1 MKIRHI
7 ILVLTGGLGFALIL
21 VALILL
27 QEELA
32 SLDTARRLQASNS
45 VREELLVASTALSRE
60 RTKTYIQ
67 LIRPD
72 GTDLAEPLRM
82 IRMQADHALLRARD
96 ELEASRLH
104 LPETPQKLASLNQT
118 QAEIAALRA
127 SVDKLI
133 SGEEPDYSGKA
144 AGSWLVQ
151 ATGLVGDLQASRLD
165 LLQNNRPVDPVL
177 SAEANFRSFVNVLNE
192 AVAFNEAIGI
202 ALLATTGGQRKQH
215 ERTLQHVIG
224 RMDLAWQLIENE
236 NSTPLAPDVR
246 SGISAAGEFFRQTYA
261 PLQRDLFNA
270 ATAPSREGDMEA
282 WTETSEA
289 GLAILSDLQT
299 VLLNSSRSRLEL
311 LVTEA
316 QRSAVFVGL
325 VAVAG
330 ALAAILILRVVRRR
344 VINPIGTVTEAMVR
358 LAANDLSTPAP
369 RARRQDELGLMT
381 DALRTFKAN
390 AIIRQRTQG
399 ELQRLHLDLQET
411 YDRLRHDLEAA
422 ATIQIAMLPVP
433 ATVDHVS
440 HTGLYLPSALIA
452 GDTYNVIRR
461 PNGAVGFFQIDVAGH
476 GAAAALVSVA
486 GQHTLSQA
494 ILTRQQDVLLED
506 IVAEINRQWPPELPY
521 FTTIL
526 GEIDPD
532 RPLGRI
538 VQAGHPSPL
547 LIRADGAV
555 YFLGESG
562 FPIGVLQQASYD
574 SIEFGFDAGDRLL
587 IYSDGVIETEN
598 LIGEFY
604 SEDRLRALVTEHAD
618 RPTSKILQ
626 VLEASL
632 RNWRG
637 RDSLTDDVSV
647 LVVERISS
655 WNPANAIH

>member
-7 ILVLTGGLGFALIL
+7 ILVLTCGLGFALIL

-32 SLDTARRLQASNS
+32 KLDTARRLQASNS
-45 VREELLVASTALSRE
+45 VREELLVASTAFSRE

-72 GTDLAEPLRM
+72 GSDLAEPLRTM
-82 IRMQADHALLRARD
+82 RMQADQALLRARD
-96 ELEASRLH
+96 ELEASH
-104 LPETPQKLASLNQT
+104 LYLRDTPQKLATLSQT
-118 QAEIAALRA
+118 QAEIASLREN
-127 SVDKLI
+127 VDKVI
-133 SGEEPDYSGKA
+133 ADEEPDYSGEA
-144 AGSWLVQ
+144 AGAWLIQ
-151 ATGLVGDLQASRLD
+151 ATDLVGDLQASRLD

-192 AVAFNEAIGI
+192 AIAFNEAIGV
-202 ALLATTGGQRKQH
+202 ALLTSTGRQREQHATTLQRI
-215 ERTLQHVIG
+215 IG
-224 RMDLAWQLIENE
+224 RMDLAWQLIDNE
-236 NSTPLAPDVR
+236 ISAPLAPDVR
-246 SGISAAGEFFRQTYA
+246 AGISAAAEFFRQTYE
-261 PLQRDLFNA
+261 PLQLDLFNA
-270 ATAPSREGDMEA
+270 ATTPPPEGVVEA
-282 WTETSEA
+282 WEETSEA

-311 LVTEA
+311 LVTQA
-316 QRSAVFVGL
+316 QRSAVLVGL

-344 VINPIGTVTEAMVR
+344 VIKPIGSVTEAMVR

-390 AIIRQRTQG
+390 AIMRQRTQR

-433 ATVDHVS
+433 ATVDS
-440 HTGLYLPSALIA
+440 IFHTGLYLPSALIA

-461 PNGAVGFFQIDVAGH
+461 PNGVGFFQIDVAGH

-494 ILTRQQDVLLED
+494 ILTRQQGVLLED

-526 GEIDPD
+526 GEIDPV
-532 RPLGRI
+532 RPFARI

-547 LIRADGAV
+547 LIRADRSV
-555 YFLGESG
+555 HFLGESG
-562 FPIGVLQQASYD
+562 FPIGVLQQVSYD
-574 SIEFGFDAGDRLL
+574 SIEFDFDAGDRLL
-587 IYSDGVIETEN
+587 IYSDGVIETESPV
-598 LIGEFY
+598 GEFY

-618 RPTSKILQ
+618 RPTPKILQ

-632 RNWRG
+632 RTWRG
-637 RDSLTDDVSV
+637 RDNLTDDVSV

-655 WNPANAIH
+655 WNPAHAIH